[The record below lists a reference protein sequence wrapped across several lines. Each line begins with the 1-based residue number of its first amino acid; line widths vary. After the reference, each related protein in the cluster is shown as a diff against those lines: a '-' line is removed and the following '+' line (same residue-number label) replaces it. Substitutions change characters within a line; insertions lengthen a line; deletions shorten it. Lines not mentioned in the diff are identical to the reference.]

1 MANRGQISTGVI
13 GGLIGITIVAGIGV
27 YIIQTVLGTINVTGG
42 MWDVVYILLPVV
54 AVVAATAVIIALLQ

>member
-1 MANRGQISTGVI
+1 MDNRGQISTGVI

-27 YIIQTVLGTINVTGG
+27 YIITTVLSTINVTGG

-54 AVVAATAVIIALLQ
+54 AVVAATSVIIALLQ

>member
-1 MANRGQISTGVI
+1 MDNRGQVSTGVI

-27 YIIQTVLGTINVTGG
+27 YIITTVLETINVTGG